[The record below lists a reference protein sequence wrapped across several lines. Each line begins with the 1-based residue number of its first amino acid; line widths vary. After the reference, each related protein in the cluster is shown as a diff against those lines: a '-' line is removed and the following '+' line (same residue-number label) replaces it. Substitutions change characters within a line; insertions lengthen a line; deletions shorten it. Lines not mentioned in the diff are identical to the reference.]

1 MQFGPLYSRTGVS
14 PHHRSRIRFRL
25 TSALLI
31 VLAGMIAGEARSHA
45 QTNDPRSPSRGIPK
59 NMGTIGTQTTTR
71 TGATINVTILGEN
84 KKPLKQ
90 QSLIRLTNQ
99 ATGSVLF
106 QTA

>member
-1 MQFGPLYSRTGVS
+1 MQFGPLYSRTGVT
-14 PHHRSRIRFRL
+14 PHHRFKVSFRL

-31 VLAGMIAGEARSHA
+31 VFAGMIAGEARSHA
-45 QTNDPRSPSRGIPK
+45 QTNDPRSAQGIPQ
-59 NMGTIGTQTTTR
+59 GTGVIGLRTTAR
-71 TGATINVTILGEN
+71 NGATIHVTILDEN

-106 QTA
+106 